1 MTESAGVMGRL
12 TALGDPGVPTGTPG
26 PAPAVCGADLP
37 PRLRTRAGAQR
48 PRDRNRADDC
58 RLNRLNRLPMFR
70 PARPTSTASDVP
82 FAYAEP
88 AASRRPAF
96 PSLLGAPLDGAD
108 VRAPERSAL
117 LTADVV
123 QLVASLL
130 AIRWEK
136 R

>member
-1 MTESAGVMGRL
+1 VTAPAGVRGRL
-12 TALGDPGVPTGTPG
+12 RALGDPGVPTGTPG
-26 PAPAVCGADLP
+26 SAPAVCGADLAP
-37 PRLRTRAGAQR
+37 RWRARARAQRLRARH
-48 PRDRNRADDC
+48 RADEC

-82 FAYAEP
+82 CAYAEP

-96 PSLLGAPLDGAD
+96 PSLPGAPLDGAD

-117 LTADVV
+117 LTADLV
-123 QLVASLL
+123 QLVVPLL
-130 AIRWEK
+130 AIRWEE